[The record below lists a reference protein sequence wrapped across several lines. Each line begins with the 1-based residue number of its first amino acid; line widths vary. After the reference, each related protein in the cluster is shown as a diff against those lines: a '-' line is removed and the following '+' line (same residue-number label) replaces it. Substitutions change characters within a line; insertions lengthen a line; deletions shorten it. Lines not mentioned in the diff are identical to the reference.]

1 MIEPRKF
8 TYDAIPDEM
17 RKADRWVLWTRGTRG
32 DQITKIP
39 INPWTGHGARSN
51 DPGTWAPF
59 DRALKALSNDPDC
72 VGLGFM
78 LGDGW
83 FGIDLDNH
91 GTRTETEMETLEK
104 EFLDALPSYN
114 EYSQSGKGIHII
126 CRGHLPETPERRRRA
141 GDIEMYDSGRFF
153 ALTGRIVRA
162 ETARTITDGTEAVK
176 ALYAKYLENAPQGGY
191 VVDVKADDQAVI
203 DSLFKGKS
211 GRNNSILWGGE
222 WESLYNSQSEADLAL
237 CNALAVRC
245 GSDPVQVDRIFR
257 QSGLYRPKWDEKR
270 GAQTYGQKT
279 VERACTESRSE
290 GFGQPVESQGRTITH
305 YLESGDLHAGEDSKG
320 YELSDTGNAE
330 RFIAEF
336 GQDLR
341 YNTDN
346 KAWMAWD
353 GATWRR
359 DEKQQVKRYADVMLQ
374 EMRVESW
381 DSRQEQGR
389 FRELEKNCARV
400 ASSTGKEAMLKEA
413 QHIGNTP
420 CVNGDFNRDDFLLN
434 CANGVVDLRTGEI
447 REHRREDMQSLNT
460 DIAVDMDGKPE
471 RWLQFLREI
480 FNGDDTL
487 IDYVQTAVGYS
498 LTGDTREQCLFQCW
512 GDGSNGKSVFFD
524 IVSRICGDYGSN
536 AQVETLLN
544 RGKPQGS
551 VNTDVARLAGK
562 RYVRTNEPDEG
573 SRFNEGLV
581 KQLVSGDLTTA
592 RFLYGQEFE
601 FRPKFKIWIATNH
614 KIVIRGT
621 DHGIWRRM
629 RMIPF
634 EVKFEGERA
643 DKELPQKLEQELPQ
657 ILGWAIRGAIKWYQ
671 EGLKTPEKVSEANE
685 EYREEMD
692 TVERFLDACTIRLP
706 ASTENASKL
715 YQAFA
720 RWAKEGREPT
730 MSQTK
735 FGNEMRRKG
744 YEKFTQHGR
753 VYYRG
758 VVLQETEENGAY
770 VYSADNTEDE
780 GRRKG

>member
-1 MIEPRKF
+1 MKYRYEK
-8 TYDAIPDEM
+8 IPSEM
-17 RKADRWVLWTRGTRG
+17 RNADRWVLWIKGERNGTT
-32 DQITKIP
+32 TKIP
-39 INPWTGHGARSN
+39 INAMTGHGAKSN
-51 DPGTWAPF
+51 DPGTWTSF
-59 DRALKALSNDPDC
+59 DRALSALDQQTDC

-91 GTRTETEMETLEK
+91 GTRTRAEMETLER

-114 EYSQSGKGIHII
+114 EYSQSGNGIHII

-153 ALTGRIVRA
+153 ALTGNVVRA
-162 ETARTITDGTEAVK
+162 ENARTVIDGTEAVK
-176 ALYAKYLENAPQGGY
+176 RLYDKYLATAPSGGY
-191 VVDVKADDQAVI
+191 TMDTTISDNAVI
-203 DSLFKGKS
+203 QSLFKGK
-211 GRNNSILWGGE
+211 GGKTNSILWGGE
-222 WESLYNSQSEADLAL
+222 WEGLYDSHSEADLAL
-237 CNALAVRC
+237 CNAIAVRC

-257 QSGLYRPKWDEKR
+257 QSGLYRPKWDEKH
-270 GAQTYGQKT
+270 GSQTYGQKT
-279 VERACTESRSE
+279 VATACSERSGE
-290 GFGQPVESQGRTITH
+290 GVITH
-305 YLESGDLHAGEDSKG
+305 YLETGDLHAGEDSKG

-336 GQDLR
+336 GKDLR
-341 YNTDN
+341 YNGDN
-346 KAWMAWD
+346 KTWLVWD
-353 GATWRR
+353 GTTWRK
-359 DEKQQVKRYADVMLQ
+359 DDKQQVKRFADVMLQ
-374 EMRVESW
+374 EMRAESW

-389 FRELEKNCARV
+389 FRELERNCARV

-413 QHIGNTP
+413 QHIGDTP
-420 CVNGDFNRDDFLLN
+420 VTNADFNRDDYLLN
-434 CANGVVDLRTGEI
+434 CASGVIDLRTGEM
-447 REHRREDMQSLNT
+447 REHRREDMNSLNT

-524 IVSRICGDYGSN
+524 IVSRISGDYGSN

-544 RGKPQGS
+544 RGKPAGG

-634 EVKFEGERA
+634 AVKFEGDRA
-643 DKELPQKLEQELPQ
+643 DKGLTQKLEQELPQ
-657 ILGWAIRGAIKWYQ
+657 ILGWAVRGAIRWYA
-671 EGLKTPEKVSEANE
+671 EGLRTPEVINEANE

-692 TVERFLDACTIRLP
+692 TLERFLDACTIRLP

-720 RWAKEGREPT
+720 RWAKDGREPS

-735 FGNEMRRKG
+735 FGIEMRRKG
-744 YEKFTQHGR
+744 FEKITLKGR
-753 VYYRG
+753 RYYRG
-758 VVLQETEENGAY
+758 VILQETEQSGAY
-770 VYSADNTEDE
+770 VYSEEDRE
-780 GRRKG
+780 Q

>member
-1 MIEPRKF
+1 MEQF
-8 TYDAIPDEM
+8 TYDAIPHEM
-17 RKADRWVLWTRGTRG
+17 RQEPRWVLWSRANRDGHT
-32 DQITKIP
+32 TKIP
-39 INPWTGHGARSN
+39 INPRTGHGAKSN
-51 DPGTWAPF
+51 DPGTWATF
-59 DRALKALSNDPDC
+59 EDAQKALARSQDC

-91 GTRTETEMETLEK
+91 GTRSKAEMAALEK

-114 EYSQSGKGIHII
+114 EWSQSGNGIHII
-126 CRGHLPETPERRRRA
+126 CRGHLPDGKDKRRRA

-153 ALTGRIVRA
+153 ALTGRVVRS
-162 ETARTITDGTEAVK
+162 ETARTIIDGTDAVQK
-176 ALYAKYLENAPQGGY
+176 LYVKYLEHAPQGGY
-191 VVDVKADDQAVI
+191 TVDVQASDQQVI
-203 DSLFKGKS
+203 ESLFHGKR
-211 GRNNSILWGGE
+211 GRENSILWGGE
-222 WESLYNSQSEADLAL
+222 WESFYTSQSEADLAL
-237 CNALAVRC
+237 CNAIAVRC
-245 GSDPVQVDRIFR
+245 GNDPVQVDRIFR

-270 GAQTYGQKT
+270 GGQTYGQKT
-279 VERACTESRSE
+279 VERACAGAE
-290 GFGQPVESQGRTITH
+290 QRTITH
-305 YLESGDLHAGEDSKG
+305 YAESGDLRAGEDSKG

-336 GQDLR
+336 GENLR

-346 KAWMAWD
+346 KTWVVWD
-353 GATWRR
+353 GQTWRR
-359 DEKQQVKRYADVMLQ
+359 DERQAVKRYADILLQ
-374 EMRVESW
+374 EMRQESW
-381 DSRQEQGR
+381 ESRNTEGR
-389 FRELEKNCARV
+389 YRELERNCARV

-413 QHIGNTP
+413 QHIGDTP
-420 CVNGDFNRDDFLLN
+420 VTNGDFNADDFLLN
-434 CANGVVDLRTGEI
+434 CANGVIDLRTGEL
-447 REHRREDMQSLNT
+447 RESRREDMISLNT
-460 DIAVDMDGKPE
+460 DIAVDMEGIPA
-471 RWLQFLREI
+471 RWLQFLREV
-480 FNGDDTL
+480 FQGDDAV
-487 IDYVQTAVGYS
+487 IDYVQEAVGYS

-524 IVSRICGDYGSN
+524 MLSRILGTYGSN

-544 RGKPQGS
+544 RGKPAGN

-562 RYVRTNEPDEG
+562 RFVRTNEPDEG

-634 EVKFEGERA
+634 EVKFEGENA
-643 DKELPQKLEQELPQ
+643 DKELPFKLEKELPQ
-657 ILGWAIRGAIKWYQ
+657 ILGWAVRGAMRWYQ
-671 EGLKTPEKVSEANE
+671 HGLDTPEKVSEATD
-685 EYREEMD
+685 EYKDDMD
-692 TVERFLDACTIRLP
+692 VVERFLDAQTIRLP

-744 YEKFTQHGR
+744 YEKFSARGR
-753 VYYRG
+753 VFYRG
-758 VVLQETEENGAY
+758 VILAQTEEEGAY
-770 VYSADNTEDE
+770 VYSAQDTE
-780 GRRKG
+780 RRS